1 MSGGF
6 PHQPMNVGKG
16 NGLSITVG
24 ITKISTVERI
34 NNHSMVYN
42 VMLPARITT
51 TKERKGGRERGRK
64 GGRKK
69 GINE

>member
-34 NNHSMVYN
+34 NNRSMVYN

-51 TKERKGGRERGRK
+51 TKERKGEKQAGCRGSEGPK
-64 GGRKK
+64 
-69 GINE
+69 